1 MYCLGCVI
9 IMLVYFWRWMQGRE
23 GEDVGKEGKGC
34 EEGRGGM
41 QGRERRDVGR
51 EGRDVGWKG
60 RDVGWEGRDVGRGG
74 RLVASSEGRPHI
86 HPPSSSTPSILPP
99 LPQKGVGLYALAYR
113 PTPFFLVQFLS
124 RMITD
129 HSVINLD
136 NSYIIIWSLVT
147 ILRAFPQYP
156 LELLI
161 IVRSFLEHCLIFIAL
176 GKKWWNDLEC
186 YWNDAQVLIL

>member
-1 MYCLGCVI
+1 M
-9 IMLVYFWRWMQGRE
+9 WGR
-23 GEDVGKEGKGC
+23 KGC
-34 EEGRGGM
+34 G
-41 QGRERRDVGR
+41 ERRDVGKGEER
-51 EGRDVGWKG
+51 FGKGGEGYGKVGRD
-60 RDVGWEGRDVGRGG
+60 EGVCWQGGEGVNPMSTPQAPPPYPAPSPSNTRKRGG
-74 RLVASSEGRPHI
+74 SVCNGIQTH
-86 HPPSSSTPSILPP
+86 
-99 LPQKGVGLYALAYR
+99 
-113 PTPFFLVQFLS
+113 PFFLVQFLS

-156 LELLI
+156 IELLI

>member
-1 MYCLGCVI
+1 MLG
-9 IMLVYFWRWMQGRE
+9 RKGK
-23 GEDVGKEGKGC
+23 DVRKGGAGC
-34 EEGRGGM
+34 REGRGGM
-41 QGRERRDVGR
+41 WEGR
-51 EGRDVGWKG
+51 EGMQDRREGM
-60 RDVGWEGRDVGRGG
+60 WEGREGKGCGG
-74 RLVASSEGRPHI
+74 RLVGSSEGRPHI
-86 HPPSSSTPSILPP
+86 HPSSSPTPGILNPPPFPRKGWVCMHWHTDPP
-99 LPQKGVGLYALAYR
+99 L
-113 PTPFFLVQFLS
+113 FFLVQFLS